1 MSPHYKAFLIV
12 MVVSALAFWLARPA
26 FSKFMSDETFVRRRN
41 LWLSLT
47 SCAFLI
53 PSFWLYMGVAA
64 VLIWRAGR
72 RDPNPAALYLFLL
85 LVVPPFQQAIPG
97 FGLVTYLFQLDHF
110 RLLTLVLILP
120 AALRI
125 RRAVKRAVNPSVR
138 GAWLAPDVFF
148 LMYGLLPIILSARYV
163 TLTDSMRSAFL
174 LGVDLLLPYYV
185 LSRSCTSKQMI
196 IDAIAAFA
204 LSAVILAPL
213 AAFEST
219 KGWLMYSNIADNWQL
234 SSNFIGYL
242 ARGDT
247 LRAQVTSGQSII
259 LGNFYAVALGL
270 WLYLQSLI
278 VGWRRWFGTAAVL
291 VGLVAALSRG
301 PWVGAVVCGFA
312 FFAVGPNAPIRVL
325 KLVGVSA
332 VVMAVVLA
340 SPMGATIVDHLP
352 FIGTVDAG
360 NVTYRQ
366 VLIDRM
372 WLLIQQNPLFGSPYF
387 LSYMEDLRT
396 GEGIIDLLNVYLAI
410 GMAYG
415 LVTLA
420 ALVLFFATVGFMCL
434 KVTRMSALRDPDTS
448 RLGAALVASLS
459 GAMVILYTVSNYLS
473 VPYIYIGLTALM
485 VAYSRIPTV
494 VPEAEVQAG
503 LPIAR
508 VDRRWST
515 SIRP

>member
-1 MSPHYKAFLIV
+1 MSSHYKSFLLVIV
-12 MVVSALAFWLARPA
+12 VTALAFWLARPA
-26 FSKFMSDETFVRRRN
+26 FARFMSDEAFVRRRN

-47 SCAFLI
+47 LSAFLI

-64 VLIWRAGR
+64 VLIWRAAR

-85 LVVPPFQQAIPG
+85 LVVPPFQAAIPG
-97 FGLVTYLFQLDHF
+97 FGLGTFLFQMDHF
-110 RLLTLVLILP
+110 RLLTLALVLP
-120 AALRI
+120 AALRMS
-125 RRAVKRAVNPSVR
+125 RAMKKAGNASVR
-138 GAWLAPDVFF
+138 RSWLAPDVFIVI
-148 LMYGLLPIILSARYV
+148 YGLLPVILSMRYTSV
-163 TLTDSMRSAFL
+163 SDSMRSVLL
-174 LGVDLLLPYYV
+174 LGIDLLLPYYV
-185 LSRSCTSKQMI
+185 LSRSCTSKPMLVE
-196 IDAIAAFA
+196 AIAAFA

-213 AAFEST
+213 ALIESA
-219 KGWLMYSNIADNWQL
+219 KAWLLYSSISDHWRL

-242 ARGDT
+242 FRGDI

-259 LGNFYAVALGL
+259 LGNFYAVGLGL
-270 WLYLQSLI
+270 WLYLQYGLT
-278 VGWRRWFGTAAVL
+278 GWRRWLGTAAM
-291 VGLVAALSRG
+291 VGGLFAALSRG
-301 PWVGAVVCGFA
+301 PWVGAAVCGFA
-312 FFAVGPNAPIRVL
+312 FFAVGPNATTRVL

-332 VVMAVVLA
+332 VVVAVVLA

-366 VLIDRM
+366 AMIDRS
-372 WLLIQQNPLFGSPYF
+372 WLVIQQNPLFGSPYF

-396 GEGIIDLLNVYLAI
+396 GEGIIDLLNAYLTI

-420 ALVLFFATVGFMCL
+420 ALLLFFTTVAFKCL
-434 KVTRMSALRDPDTS
+434 QVTRINALRDPDTS
-448 RLGAALVASLS
+448 RLGAALFASLS

-485 VAYSRIPTV
+485 VAYSRIPTF
-494 VPEAEVQAG
+494 VPEPEVQAG
-503 LPIAR
+503 LPVAR